1 MSQPN
6 ADDSAADQANAEGA
20 SAARRLPG
28 ATVSRL
34 PGYLRTLHGAAEAGI
49 AVLSSGEL
57 AARSGVHPAL
67 LRRDLS
73 QLGSYGTRGVGYD
86 VETLIR
92 ELGRVVGDR
101 MRWPVVIVGVGHL
114 GQALAHH
121 RALRERGFDL
131 VGLADVS
138 PSLIGRV
145 IADVAVRPVDQL
157 PAIVQE
163 TGAVIGVITT
173 PDSQAQAVADALVG
187 AGVRRILNF
196 ASQPLDVPPAVTVRA
211 VDLTG
216 EMQVLAYHE
225 IQGG

>member
-6 ADDSAADQANAEGA
+6 ADDTFLGQGRVLS
-20 SAARRLPG
+20 G

-34 PGYLRTLHGAAEAGI
+34 PGYLRALHEAEESGAV
-49 AVLSSGEL
+49 VLSSGEL
-57 AARSGVHPAL
+57 ASRSGVHPAL

-86 VETLIR
+86 VATLIR

-101 MRWPVVIVGVGHL
+101 HRWPVVIVGVGHL

-121 RALRERGFDL
+121 RSLRDRGFELAGL
-131 VGLADVS
+131 VDAS
-138 PSLIGRV
+138 SRIIGQQ
-145 IADVAVRPVDQL
+145 IAGVTVRPVSQL
-157 PAIVQE
+157 GNIVDE

-173 PDSQAQAVADALVG
+173 PESQAQGTADALVE

-196 ASQPLDVPPAVTVRA
+196 ASQPLEVPAAVTVRA

-216 EMQVLAYHE
+216 EMQVLVYHE
-225 IQGG
+225 IHDG

>member
-6 ADDSAADQANAEGA
+6 ADDAADDGGNVEGEEPGRPL
-20 SAARRLPG
+20 SG

-34 PGYLRTLHGAAEAGI
+34 PGYLRALHDAERAGAT
-49 AVLSSGEL
+49 VLSSGEL

-86 VETLIR
+86 VVTLIH
-92 ELGRVVGDR
+92 ELGRVVGDSHS
-101 MRWPVVIVGVGHL
+101 WPVVIVGVGHL

-121 RALRERGFDL
+121 RSLRDRGFEL
-131 VGLADVS
+131 VGLVDVAG
-138 PSLIGRV
+138 PLIGRT
-145 IADVAVRPVDQL
+145 IAGVTVRPIGQL
-157 PAIVQE
+157 PGIVAE

-173 PDSQAQAVADALVG
+173 PDAQAQQVADALVE

-196 ASQPLDVPPAVTVRA
+196 ASQPLDVPATVTVRA

-216 EMQVLAYHE
+216 EMQVLVYHE
-225 IQGG
+225 IHDG